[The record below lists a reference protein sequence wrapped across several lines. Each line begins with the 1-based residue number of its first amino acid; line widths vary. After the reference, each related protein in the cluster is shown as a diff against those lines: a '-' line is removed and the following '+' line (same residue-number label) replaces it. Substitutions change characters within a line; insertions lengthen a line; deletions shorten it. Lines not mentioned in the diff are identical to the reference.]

1 MGVNKL
7 LAELLARMPE
17 LEWQLDKIG
26 GSFSPKA
33 LPPGLFR
40 QPFDAPLQAY
50 TAEIRADI
58 AAVSNTTNQRVE
70 RYLAL
75 KINQKINVLVK
86 LCSRHNRLA
95 PVHETINYD
104 IHQLSTRQQRL
115 ESLEC
120 AIQLLIEQKDAL
132 TNALQQRENIGDCIA
147 QLSLQSELGEL
158 EKRLTLARE
167 TYARATS

>member
-7 LAELLARMPE
+7 LTELLARMPE

-26 GSFSPKA
+26 MAFSSKA

-40 QPFDAPLQAY
+40 QPFDAPAQAY
-50 TAEIRADI
+50 ITEIKADI
-58 AAVSNTTNQRVE
+58 ATVSTTTNARVE

-86 LCSRHNRLA
+86 LCSRHNRKG
-95 PVHETINYD
+95 PVQETVNYD

-115 ESLEC
+115 ESLDL
-120 AIQLLIEQKDAL
+120 AIQLLVEQKEAL
-132 TNALQQRENIGDCIA
+132 EKALQQRENVGDCIA
-147 QLSLQSELGEL
+147 QLSLQNELGEL

-167 TYARATS
+167 TYARATG